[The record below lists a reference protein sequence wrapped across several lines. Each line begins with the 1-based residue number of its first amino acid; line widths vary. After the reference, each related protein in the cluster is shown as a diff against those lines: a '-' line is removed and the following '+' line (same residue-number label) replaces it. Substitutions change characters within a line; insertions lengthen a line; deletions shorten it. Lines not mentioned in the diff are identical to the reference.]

1 MTYVSQVAENARNL
15 LVKQTPSPNKSALFN
30 RGKIRNETLGAS
42 LRSQILS
49 QIYWGQGSSS
59 AMRFLRSCPDIW
71 DHADRGWVVTVFLRP
86 DLLNTQY
93 YCLLKARGDH
103 EGDAPLYSCV
113 QSPLCYNAVVSIKT
127 WYLLNKLVVISLS
140 NYSYHKVMCT
150 QVYNYLVAIGI

>member
-103 EGDAPLYSCV
+103 EGDAPPYSCV
-113 QSPLCYNAVVSIKT
+113 QSPLCYNAVVFIKT
-127 WYLLNKLVVISLS
+127 WYLLNKLVVILLRS
-140 NYSYHKVMCT
+140 YSYHKVMRT
-150 QVYNYLVAIGI
+150 QVYNSLLPIGI